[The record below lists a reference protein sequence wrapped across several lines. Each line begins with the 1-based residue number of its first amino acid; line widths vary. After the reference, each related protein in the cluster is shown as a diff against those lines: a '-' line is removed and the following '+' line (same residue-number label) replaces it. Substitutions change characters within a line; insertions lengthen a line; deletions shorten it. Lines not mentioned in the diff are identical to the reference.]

1 MGLTKQETQQLRS
14 ALQDAVVK
22 CSERC
27 LYQSAKWAAELLT
40 SIPESAA
47 GGDSLSASV
56 PVIVTQNVD
65 LNEARLEAAEINKY
79 LLAKSFFDCR
89 EYDRCAAVFLPD
101 SLMSGV
107 LATHRQDHDDVT
119 QGSGEYEYASAAAS
133 FRGSRLGSKD
143 TLSSKKEKEAGKAA
157 APPTAHTTTSATS
170 PLHAD
175 PVHALPE
182 LSQRS
187 LFLALY
193 AKLISGEKKKDE
205 EVEMVMGPHDT
216 GDVVNRQLRV
226 ISAYLQTWFDQ
237 NLGEDGELEGM
248 GGEVDGAQ
256 RPGTGVIS
264 QGWLEYLYG
273 MVLAKEKNEREAME
287 WFIRSVHRFPM
298 NWGCWLEMTALIS
311 RVDELNKIAPRLPQ
325 NIVSFIFH
333 LHASLELYQQG
344 HNLANSVD
352 QLLGIF
358 PTSSFLLTCSAMLAY
373 HSKDLI
379 AAEQHFSM
387 LLAQHPHRL
396 DSLDHYSNILYVLNL
411 RPKLAFLAHLC
422 SSLDKFRAETCVV
435 IGNYYSLMSAHE
447 KAVQYFRRALAL
459 DRSCLSAWTLMGHEY
474 VELKNTHAAIES
486 YRRAVDVNRRDYR
499 AWYGLGQTYEVLE
512 SHTYALFYY
521 KKAAGLRPWD
531 GKMWM
536 AVGSC
541 LQKISRPRDGIKALK
556 RALLADSSYESS
568 GSFSGGAGG
577 KSGYMDP
584 EVLLQIALMYDQ
596 LQEYD
601 EAKSYMELC
610 MAQEE
615 GESDGNFG
623 ESVRRESMAGGGLDD
638 DDDEDNTGAGDGAG
652 GRAGGGGGGGG
663 GGGTGVT
670 PATSK
675 ARLWLARA
683 ALENE
688 EYTTA
693 VALAQ
698 ELCQD
703 GVDVEEAKAL
713 VKKGEEGVAKSSKAR
728 RSLQQLNT

>member
-1 MGLTKQETQQLRS
+1 MALNKQETLQLRS

-40 SIPESAA
+40 SIPESAV
-47 GGDSLSASV
+47 DSTNLSIPPGA
-56 PVIVTQNVD
+56 PLITHNVD
-65 LNEARLEAAEINKY
+65 PAEARLEAAEINKY

-101 SLMSGV
+101 ALMAGV
-107 LATHRQDHDDVT
+107 LSSYRQSHRDMFEGETRQNDKSSSDDAMH
-119 QGSGEYEYASAAAS
+119 AS
-133 FRGSRLGSKD
+133 
-143 TLSSKKEKEAGKAA
+143 TLDDAEGFEGGK
-157 APPTAHTTTSATS
+157 
-170 PLHAD
+170 
-175 PVHALPE
+175 LPE
-182 LSQRS
+182 LSQKS

-216 GDVVNRQLRV
+216 GDVINRQLQV

-237 NLGEDGELEGM
+237 NHVGMDEDEER
-248 GGEVDGAQ
+248 V
-256 RPGTGVIS
+256 VS

-273 MVLAKEKNEREAME
+273 MVLAKEKNEKEAME

-298 NWGCWLEMTALIS
+298 NWGCWQEMTMLIA

-325 NIVSFIFH
+325 NIVSFLFH

-344 HNLANSVD
+344 HNLATSVE
-352 QLLGIF
+352 QLLSIF
-358 PTSSFLLTCSAMLAY
+358 PGSSFLLTCNALLAY

-379 AAEQHFSM
+379 AAEQHFST

-396 DSLDHYSNILYVLNL
+396 DALDHYSNILYVLNM

-435 IGNYYSLMSAHE
+435 IGNYYSLLSAHE

-459 DRSCLSAWTLMGHEY
+459 DRGCLSAWTLMGHEY

-486 YRRAVDVNRRDYR
+486 YRRAIDVNRRDYR

-531 GKMWM
+531 GKMWL

-541 LQKISRPRDGIKALK
+541 LQKIGRPRDGIKALK
-556 RALLADSSYESS
+556 RALLADANYESTGGS
-568 GSFSGGAGG
+568 GSLSQGGTN
-577 KSGYMDP
+577 KSPGYMDP
-584 EVLLQIALMYDQ
+584 EILLQIALMYDQ
-596 LQEYD
+596 LED
-601 EAKSYMELC
+601 HEEAKSYMELC

-615 GESDGNFG
+615 GEPDLGNG
-623 ESVRRESMAGGGLDD
+623 DSVLHRESMGASSRPAADD
-638 DDDEDNTGAGDGAG
+638 DDDYQDNG
-652 GRAGGGGGGGG
+652 GEGGGGGGNE
-663 GGGTGVT
+663 GTGVT

-675 ARLWLARA
+675 ARYWLARA
-683 ALENE
+683 AFNDG
-688 EYTTA
+688 EYQTA
-693 VALAQ
+693 ILLAS

-703 GVDVEEAKAL
+703 GVEVEEAKEL
-713 VKKGEEGVAKSSKAR
+713 VRKAKAELEPMDPKYNK
-728 RSLQQLNT
+728 NTGGGIPDAPTSGLAAAES

>member
-1 MGLTKQETQQLRS
+1 MALNKQETLQLRA

-27 LYQSAKWAAELLT
+27 LYQSAKWAAELLA
-40 SIPESAA
+40 SIPESSV
-47 GGDSLSASV
+47 DSSDHRIPPGAPL
-56 PVIVTQNVD
+56 VTQNVD
-65 LNEARLEAAEINKY
+65 PAEARLEAIEINRY

-101 SLMSGV
+101 ALMAG
-107 LATHRQDHDDVT
+107 A
-119 QGSGEYEYASAAAS
+119 
-133 FRGSRLGSKD
+133 
-143 TLSSKKEKEAGKAA
+143 LSSYRQSHRDSFDGESRGKAK
-157 APPTAHTTTSATS
+157 APGDTMQTSALDEMDDS
-170 PLHAD
+170 RPEK
-175 PVHALPE
+175 LPE
-182 LSQRS
+182 LSQKS

-205 EVEMVMGPHDT
+205 EVEMVMGPHDM
-216 GDVVNRQLRV
+216 GDVTNRQLHA

-237 NLGEDGELEGM
+237 NRVGMNEEEEL
-248 GGEVDGAQ
+248 V
-256 RPGTGVIS
+256 VS

-273 MVLAKEKNEREAME
+273 MVLAKEKNEKEAME

-298 NWGCWLEMTALIS
+298 NWGCWQEMTMLIT
-311 RVDELNKIAPRLPQ
+311 RVDELNKVAPRLPQ
-325 NIVSFIFH
+325 NIVSFLFH

-344 HNLANSVD
+344 HNLATSVE
-352 QLLGIF
+352 QLLAIF
-358 PTSSFLLTCSAMLAY
+358 PGSSFLMTCNALLAY

-379 AAEQHFSM
+379 AAEHHFSM

-396 DSLDHYSNILYVLNL
+396 DSLDHYSNILYVLNM

-435 IGNYYSLMSAHE
+435 IGNYYSLLSAHE
-447 KAVQYFRRALAL
+447 KAVLYFRRALAL

-541 LQKISRPRDGIKALK
+541 LQKIGRPRDGIKALK
-556 RALLADSSYESS
+556 RALLADSNYES
-568 GSFSGGAGG
+568 AGG
-577 KSGYMDP
+577 KGGLSLRSMGRTSSYMDP

-596 LQEYD
+596 LED
-601 EAKSYMELC
+601 HEEAKSYMELC

-615 GESDGNFG
+615 GESFSG
-623 ESVRRESMAGGGLDD
+623 EKSTLHRETTGASGRPDD
-638 DDDEDNTGAGDGAG
+638 DDDPEEDSGEY
-652 GRAGGGGGGGG
+652 GGGNE
-663 GGGTGVT
+663 GTGVT

-683 ALENE
+683 AVSTG
-688 EYTTA
+688 EYQTA
-693 VALAQ
+693 IFLAS

-703 GVDVEEAKAL
+703 GVEVEEAKAL
-713 VKKGEEGVAKSSKAR
+713 VRQAKAELSAVESSHGVHAADGPGTELSAAQS
-728 RSLQQLNT
+728 